1 MDRKT
6 HWETV
11 YTQKNP
17 TEVSWYQEDPAVSLA
32 LIRSAD
38 MSKAARIIDVGG
50 GASTLVDH
58 LIQQSFENVAV
69 LDLSAAALE
78 KAKQRLGALA
88 AKVTW
93 LEQDV
98 TTFTSPQLFDLWHD
112 RAVFHFLTDV
122 NDRNR
127 YIEVLKASLVPHG
140 HVIMATFAN
149 DGPNKCSGLEVCRY
163 SAESLQETLGASFH
177 LVETRY
183 ETHHTPWNSE
193 QRFIYAYFRN

>member
-17 TEVSWYQEDPAVSLA
+17 MEVSWYQEAPTTSLT
-32 LIRSAD
+32 LIQKVGLNKD
-38 MSKAARIIDVGG
+38 DRIIDVGG
-50 GASTLVDH
+50 GASTLVDQ
-58 LIQQSFENVAV
+58 LIRLGFEDVTV

-78 KAKQRLGALA
+78 KAKQRLGDLA
-88 AKVTW
+88 KKVEW

-98 TTFTSPQLFDLWHD
+98 TTYTPRQPFNLWHD
-112 RAVFHFLTDV
+112 RAVFHFLTDL

-140 HVIMATFAN
+140 HVVLATFAS
-149 DGPNKCSGLEVCRY
+149 DGPNKCSGLDVCRY
-163 SAESLQETLGASFH
+163 SAESLQDAMGSSFH

>member
-1 MDRKT
+1 M
-6 HWETV
+6 
-11 YTQKNP
+11 
-17 TEVSWYQEDPAVSLA
+17 EVSWYQEAPTTSLT
-32 LIRSAD
+32 LIQKVGLNKD
-38 MSKAARIIDVGG
+38 DRIIDVGG
-50 GASTLVDH
+50 GASTLVDQ
-58 LIQQSFENVAV
+58 LIRLGFEDVTV

-78 KAKQRLGALA
+78 KAKQRLGDLA
-88 AKVTW
+88 KKVEW

-98 TTFTSPQLFDLWHD
+98 TTYTPRQPFNLWHD
-112 RAVFHFLTDV
+112 RAVFHFLTDL

-140 HVIMATFAN
+140 HVVLATFAS
-149 DGPNKCSGLEVCRY
+149 DGPNKCSGLDVCRY
-163 SAESLQETLGASFH
+163 SAESLQDAMGSSFH